1 MTPSSVRA
9 CIQAA
14 AMQSRV
20 VECFYSEPDPEI
32 VDLVHAWR
40 TGRLASWFAG
50 GSNCGPGGW
59 LRLHRRPRNAAGGHV
74 RGHISLLALLS
85 EVLDVVDIPVVAAG
99 GIGSGRSMAAALA
112 AGADAVRVGTRF
124 VASEEAEA
132 HPFYVGAL
140 IDARAHDTIYT
151 EAYSVSWSDAPHRV
165 LRSGVE
171 AAMAFSDEVVG
182 TGFNIYT
189 GQTYQLRR
197 FERARRIEG

>member
-1 MTPSSVRA
+1 
-9 CIQAA
+9 
-14 AMQSRV
+14 
-20 VECFYSEPDPEI
+20 
-32 VDLVHAWR
+32 
-40 TGRLASWFAG
+40 
-50 GSNCGPGGW
+50 
-59 LRLHRRPRNAAGGHV
+59 
-74 RGHISLLALLS
+74 
-85 EVLDVVDIPVVAAG
+85 
-99 GIGSGRSMAAALA
+99 MAAALA

-197 FERARRIEG
+197 FERGTPHRGMTGAIEAMSLFAGESVAGVKTVQPAAEIVRELAGEAERLLRRWSD